1 MKNNNASRTRK
12 VENFRLQVQRSI
24 RLIRQELGLSQEE
37 LARKL
42 GINQATISNYES
54 GKTEMTISQMF
65 EFYLVCGKDL
75 SISNI
80 KNILS
85 DDSKDLTPEN
95 KDSGE

>member
-12 VENFRLQVQRSI
+12 VENFKLQVQRSI

-75 SISNI
+75 SMGNI

-85 DDSKDLTPEN
+85 DDSKELTPEN

>member
-1 MKNNNASRTRK
+1 M
-12 VENFRLQVQRSI
+12 
-24 RLIRQELGLSQEE
+24 RQELGLSQEE

-65 EFYLVCGKDL
+65 ELYLVCGKDL
-75 SISNI
+75 SIGNI

-85 DDSKDLTPEN
+85 DDSKDLQPEN

>member
-12 VENFRLQVQRSI
+12 VENFKLQVQRSI

-65 EFYLVCGKDL
+65 ELYLVCGKDL
-75 SISNI
+75 SIGNI

-85 DDSKDLTPEN
+85 DDSKDLQPEN